1 MPVRQGRC
9 RGRGREKRLG
19 GERRGKLGERE
30 RMRERDECMR
40 VSNSVREHARARAR
54 SSRLLGQIS
63 RAKREKEI
71 KS

>member
-1 MPVRQGRC
+1 
-9 RGRGREKRLG
+9 LG